1 MKLIYKTGDVTN
13 PDEVGNLFILH
24 CVNDCVGGCMGSGVA
39 LALLKKWQQVREQYI
54 SWANNMIKFQKEVN
68 SWESGDYRLG
78 EIQLVKVEGS
88 TKNNDFIGVVNMVG
102 QRDVVDFHGIPPI
115 RYESIRECL
124 WRVRDCIEHWNKN
137 PINIVACKF
146 GSGLAGGSWDKIEK
160 IIIEVFDEVDIN
172 FTVYSL

>member
-13 PDEVGNLFILH
+13 PDEVGNIFILH

-39 LALLKKWQQVREQYI
+39 LALLKKWPLVKSEYHI
-54 SWANNMIKFQKEVN
+54 WANHRLAESVN
-68 SWESGDYRLG
+68 SWQSNEEFRLG
-78 EIQLVKVEGS
+78 EIQVVPVKGK
-88 TKNNDFIGVVNMVG
+88 TKDNNLIAVVNMVG

-115 RYESIRECL
+115 RYEAIRECL
-124 WRVRDCIEHWNKN
+124 WHVRDCIEHWNKN
-137 PINIVACKF
+137 PINIVAPKF
-146 GSGLAGGSWDKIEK
+146 GSALAGGDWDKIEK